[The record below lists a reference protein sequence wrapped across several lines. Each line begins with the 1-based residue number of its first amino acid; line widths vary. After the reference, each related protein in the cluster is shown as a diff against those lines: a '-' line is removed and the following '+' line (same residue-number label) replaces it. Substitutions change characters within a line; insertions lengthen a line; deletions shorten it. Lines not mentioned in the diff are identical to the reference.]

1 MKSYVTIEEE
11 EKHIL
16 PFCCCTYSCKVN
28 FLLKPIF
35 PASLRAFLMA
45 GWHRSLLMIGT
56 FTFLRVFLKSPPFL
70 PDPQP
75 DAQQLG
81 PVPF

>member
-1 MKSYVTIEEE
+1 MKRKKSTF
-11 EKHIL
+11 L
-16 PFCCCTYSCKVN
+16 LFCCCTYSCKVN

-45 GWHRSLLMIGT
+45 GWHLSLLMIGT
-56 FTFLRVFLKSPPFL
+56 FTFLRVLLKSPPCL

-75 DAQQLG
+75 DTQQLV